1 MSARTRELPRRSCL
15 SIPGSS
21 DRFLQKGPSVSADM
35 VILDLEDSVVP
46 AEKAQARQRVADA
59 IGTSDWGDRVVSVR
73 VNAWDSAWTVFDVLE
88 VVGRAGPRLDVVML
102 PKVQSAAQVVALD
115 LVLSQV
121 EAEAGRPQGGVGI
134 EVQIE
139 TARGLINVEEIC
151 AASRRLEAVVFG
163 PADFAASVEMPVL
176 IGDHLHYVLSRILI
190 AGRACGLQVI
200 DGPFFEVRD
209 QDALRDDCSRT
220 RALGFDGKWAVHPD
234 QVPILN
240 QVFAPSQEQFD
251 RAVALLE
258 TYGRATEGAVM
269 FEGAMIDEASRRMAL
284 KVVARGERS
293 GLGRPLQPAPRP

>member
-21 DRFLQKGPSVSADM
+21 DRFLQKGPSVPADM

-46 AEKAQARQRVADA
+46 AEKAQARRRVVDA
-59 IGTSDWGDRVVSVR
+59 VGTSDWGDRVVSVR
-73 VNAWDSAWTVFDVLE
+73 VNAWDSAWTIFDLQE
-88 VVGRAGPRLDVVML
+88 VVGRAGERLDVVML
-102 PKVQSAAQVVALD
+102 PKVQSTAEVVALD
-115 LVLSQV
+115 IVLRQV
-121 EAEAGRPQGGVGI
+121 EAEAGLPVGHVGI

-139 TARGLINVEEIC
+139 TAQGLINVEEIC
-151 AASRRLEAVVFG
+151 AASQRLEAVVFG

-176 IGDHLHYVLSRILI
+176 TGEHLHYVLSRILI
-190 AGRACGLQVI
+190 AGRASGLQVI

-209 QDALRDDCSRT
+209 QGALRNDCNRT
-220 RALGFDGKWAVHPD
+220 KALGFDGKWAVHPD
-234 QVPILN
+234 QVRILN
-240 QVFAPSQEQFD
+240 EVFAPSQEQFD

-269 FEGAMIDEASRRMAL
+269 FEDAMIDEASRRMAL

-293 GLGRPLQPAPRP
+293 GLGR